1 MLGGAGNNNDNF
13 SSFFMGGRFAPAT
26 NSYGLFAQ
34 RDNSERIIDTTD
46 ELTLIG
52 GGRGT
57 LSVPANSFQICDSFV
72 AEMFGHIS
80 ASSNPTL
87 RILVTNKL
95 SGAVLA
101 DSGSIVIRNATNQ
114 HWFLNLYFTIR
125 QIGGAGVGFIFT
137 GGVFNY
143 TRDGGTNLESAI
155 FSNGNSTTF
164 NTEEETQLDITAQ
177 WSVASASNSIFSEV
191 FTLIKTF

>member
-26 NSYGLFAQ
+26 NSYGLYAQ

-72 AEMFGHIS
+72 AEMFGLIS
-80 ASSNPTL
+80 ANSNPTL
-87 RILVTNKL
+87 RILVSDRQN
-95 SGAVLA
+95 SAVLA
-101 DSGSIVIRNATNQ
+101 DSGAITIRTTTNN

-125 QIGGAGVGFIFT
+125 QIGGAGVASIFT

-143 TRDGGTNLESAI
+143 IRDGSSNIESAI

-164 NTEEETQLDITAQ
+164 NTQEETQLDITAQ
-177 WSVASASNSIFSEV
+177 WNVASASNSIFSEV

>member
-1 MLGGAGNNNDNF
+1 MLGGAGSSNDNF

-26 NSYGLFAQ
+26 NSYGLYAQ
-34 RDNSERIIDTTD
+34 RRESEPITDTTE

-52 GGRGT
+52 DGRGT
-57 LSVPANSFQICDSFV
+57 LIVPANSFQICDSFV

-80 ASSNPTL
+80 AISNPTL
-87 RILVTNKL
+87 RILVTDKL

-125 QIGGAGVGFIFT
+125 QIGGAGVASIFT

-177 WSVASASNSIFSEV
+177 WNVASASNSIYSEV